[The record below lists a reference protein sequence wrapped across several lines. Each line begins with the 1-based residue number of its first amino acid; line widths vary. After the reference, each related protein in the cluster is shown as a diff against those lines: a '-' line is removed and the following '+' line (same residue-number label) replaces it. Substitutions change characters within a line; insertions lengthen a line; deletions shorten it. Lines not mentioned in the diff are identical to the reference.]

1 MSMLGQHGVDLL
13 LLCFRCAESC
23 YPPSSFSCRNCAP
36 SANSVPCSSCLQ
48 VALEDLTSLKA
59 ILSLKSDPAVDSTS
73 LNTDH
78 LLVTIL
84 GLEVSNGFG
93 TFSPRV
99 PDDSVLHVVSDNI
112 ETRLVIDE
120 DGGCILSERLV
131 DTVDGAFDTE
141 LVALGVVLGGIEDL
155 VDVSDA

>member
-1 MSMLGQHGVDLL
+1 
-13 LLCFRCAESC
+13 
-23 YPPSSFSCRNCAP
+23 
-36 SANSVPCSSCLQ
+36 VPCSSCLQ

-120 DGGCILSERLV
+120 DGGCVLSERLV
-131 DTVDGAFDTE
+131 DTVDGAFDAE
-141 LVALGVVLGGIEDL
+141 LVAPGVVLGGIEDL